1 MKRGITLI
9 LACLLLIAVPA
20 MHVFACTIVAV
31 GKNATVDGSTIITHN
46 DDSGSA
52 DFRLWIIPAKD
63 WEEGEARD
71 IVLDCHNY
79 GDYGINGDP
88 WENPDYGKG
97 IKMGED
103 PYTGHT
109 YAYFHCRYSFMN
121 EVGVAMG
128 EATNSLSR
136 RTEKGLAAYNALFAD
151 NKGWIDCWN
160 AQDIALERAKTARE
174 AIEVMGYLCE
184 TYGWRDPCE
193 TMDITDGN
201 EVWVF
206 EAYGKDMWCAVRIPD
221 DHFFIAANS
230 ARINYI
236 DFNDTAHE
244 NYMWCENM
252 VPFAIANGLWKEGDD
267 LAKFS
272 PADIFC
278 PSGSNLR
285 VWRGLCLAAPSMADQ
300 FAPTANAATELP
312 LSVKPD
318 KLLSVQDIFEIKGDY
333 YQGTPY
339 DKSLYPDA
347 GPWGN
352 PNAHTKQRSIG
363 VPQSCYVHIGQVKAW
378 LPEKIRGV
386 SWFGYGGADTTYLT
400 PLWPAMEK
408 LPEFYYTG
416 SRYETFR
423 RDSGWWTNSY
433 VQQICEINYQ
443 YGIKLLHAN
452 RQEKMD
458 LQYAVVDNLQEVAAQ
473 LIEAGNEE
481 AALKMI
487 SDYAYYNAVDW
498 HDRWLAFGDQLLAT
512 FMWGRIKFSTP
523 RQSAWWSDIMK
534 NAPMRDLETSPFT
547 VPNI

>member
-128 EATNSLSR
+128 EATNGLSR

-193 TMDITDGN
+193 TMDVTDGN

-230 ARINYI
+230 ERIKYI
-236 DFNDTAHE
+236 DFNDKAHE

-312 LSVKPD
+312 QSSPTSSCPSRTSSRSRATTIREQSMTSPCILRQVRSETPTHTPR
-318 KLLSVQDIFEIKGDY
+318 SVQ
-333 YQGTPY
+333 
-339 DKSLYPDA
+339 SA
-347 GPWGN
+347 SRR
-352 PNAHTKQRSIG
+352 A
-363 VPQSCYVHIGQVKAW
+363 
-378 LPEKIRGV
+378 
-386 SWFGYGGADTTYLT
+386 
-400 PLWPAMEK
+400 AM
-408 LPEFYYTG
+408 
-416 SRYETFR
+416 S
-423 RDSGWWTNSY
+423 
-433 VQQICEINYQ
+433 
-443 YGIKLLHAN
+443 
-452 RQEKMD
+452 
-458 LQYAVVDNLQEVAAQ
+458 
-473 LIEAGNEE
+473 
-481 AALKMI
+481 I
-487 SDYAYYNAVDW
+487 SDRSR
-498 HDRWLAFGDQLLAT
+498 HGCLR
-512 FMWGRIKFSTP
+512 RSEE
-523 RQSAWWSDIMK
+523 SAGSVM
-534 NAPMRDLETSPFT
+534 AEQTRLT
-547 VPNI
+547 